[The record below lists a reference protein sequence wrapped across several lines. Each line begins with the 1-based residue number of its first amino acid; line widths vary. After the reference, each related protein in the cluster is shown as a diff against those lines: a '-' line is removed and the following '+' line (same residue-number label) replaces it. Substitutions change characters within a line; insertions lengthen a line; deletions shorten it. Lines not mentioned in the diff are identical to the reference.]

1 MECINCGR
9 VLTPLT
15 EILAQSEVGTH
26 CPHCWT
32 RIRRAAP
39 RQIAVPRK
47 TVRRPAASKLKR
59 AA

>member
-1 MECINCGR
+1 MECSNCGR
-9 VLTPLT
+9 VLTPLA
-15 EILAQSEVGTH
+15 EILAQSEAGTH

-39 RQIAVPRK
+39 RLITRKRK
-47 TVRRPAASKLKR
+47 TTRRPEPSGLRR